1 MLTAF
6 SATKGNPTCH
16 LEINKYTSVTMFD
29 MDKKAQNGLHGEKSP
44 VKVKVEYLGFI
55 RNMLS
60 KRTEELELHE
70 GTSLQEL
77 LSRLSERYGADF
89 KKQVYEPGLKDVK
102 YGFVVTVNGVLMD
115 QLRGVETSLKNGD
128 NVILMSL
135 MSGG

>member
-1 MLTAF
+1 M
-6 SATKGNPTCH
+6 
-16 LEINKYTSVTMFD
+16 
-29 MDKKAQNGLHGEKSP
+29 
-44 VKVKVEYLGFI
+44 KVKIEYLGFI

-60 KRTEELELHE
+60 KRTEELELLE

-77 LSRLSERYGADF
+77 LSKLSERYGADF
-89 KKQVYEPGLKDVK
+89 KKQVYEPSQKDVK

-115 QLRGVETSLKNGD
+115 QLRGIETPLKNGD